1 MSGGEETIFFLFL
14 WANRLA
20 MRKFCQIMLWLA
32 LLGLADG
39 EVAAQAPVSPQTAAA
54 TVREE
59 VGKTALE
66 AYDNRVKV
74 SNAPEGSQI
83 EVFSVVGIK
92 VRAIRVT
99 RPDGEYV
106 LDLPKGYYIVRLGD
120 VVSKIVIR

>member
-1 MSGGEETIFFLFL
+1 
-14 WANRLA
+14 
-20 MRKFCQIMLWLA
+20 MLWLA

-120 VVSKIVIR
+120 VVRKIVIR